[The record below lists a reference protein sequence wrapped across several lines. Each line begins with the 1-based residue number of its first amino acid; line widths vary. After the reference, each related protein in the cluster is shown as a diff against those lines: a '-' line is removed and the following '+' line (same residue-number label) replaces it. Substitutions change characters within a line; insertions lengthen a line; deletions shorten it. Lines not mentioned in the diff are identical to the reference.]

1 MTFLMVC
8 TGTAGHINPGLCIAD
23 EIKDRL
29 PEAKI
34 IFVGADRPLE
44 QRLIPA
50 ARYELVNIKMSG
62 IKRGIKPSDIIHN
75 IKTVINVLSAKTK
88 VKKLLKNTKPNAVIG
103 TGGYICYPV
112 LKTAAA
118 MKVPT
123 FIHESN
129 AKPGMTVKM
138 LSGIVDKVMIAFEGY
153 DEYYKKP
160 DRLVLTGTP
169 LRREFYSPDEDNLQT
184 QQDNKQEIKPLIV
197 SFWGS
202 LGAERMNDIMA
213 GFVKSNLMKNSFYHT
228 HGAGNS
234 FNILIDKLAQ
244 YGITKTEPPYADIR
258 EYIED
263 MPVVMKKADLVL
275 CRAGAISIAELLALG
290 KPSIL
295 VPSQY
300 VPDNV
305 QGENAKQ
312 LEKLGAAVVL
322 DEESSTA
329 EILFEKAIELI
340 SDKEKLNKM
349 ALAAK
354 KLKAPNATSDIVD
367 LILKDTGAQ

>member
-23 EIKDRL
+23 EIKDQL
-29 PEAKI
+29 PESKI
-34 IFVGADRPLE
+34 IFIGADRPLE
-44 QRLIPA
+44 KRLIPEA
-50 ARYELVNIKMSG
+50 GYELTNIKMSG

-75 IKTVINVLSAKTK
+75 IKTVFNVLSAKRK
-88 VKKLLKNTKPNAVIG
+88 VKKLLKNTKPKAVIG

-118 MKVPT
+118 MKIPT

-153 DEYYKKP
+153 EEYYKKP
-160 DRLVLTGTP
+160 ERLILTGTP
-169 LRREFYSPDEDNLQT
+169 LRRGFYTSDEDNLQV
-184 QQDNKQEIKPLIV
+184 QQDNRQDNKPLVV

-213 GFVKSNLMKNSFYHT
+213 DFVKSNLSKNSFYHT

-234 FNILIDKLAQ
+234 FNVLIDKLTQ
-244 YGITKTEPPYADIR
+244 YDITKVEPPFADIR
-258 EYIED
+258 EYIDD
-263 MPVVMKKADLVL
+263 MPAVMKKADLVL
-275 CRAGAISIAELLALG
+275 CRAGAITLAELLSLG

-295 VPSQY
+295 IPSPF

-305 QGENAKQ
+305 QSENANQ
-312 LEKLGAAVVL
+312 LKKLGAAVVV
-322 DEESSTA
+322 DEESCTG
-329 EILFEKAIELI
+329 EILYEKAIELI

-354 KLKAPNATSDIVD
+354 KIAAPNATSDIVD
-367 LILKDTGAQ
+367 LILKDMGA